1 MHKGFAKL
9 LNFSSSQLLHE
20 KEGAKMK
27 AKRKII
33 EIDEEKCNGCGQCVE
48 ACAEGAIQLV
58 NGKARL
64 VADNY
69 CDGLSACV
77 GECPVDALK
86 IVEREAD
93 AFDAEAAEQYVQH
106 LKTQHS
112 ELKTGE
118 ATPCG
123 CPSTKLEMFHSP
135 CESSSQPVS
144 QISTDSA
151 LTHWPVQIRLVPA
164 FAPFLQK
171 AHLLVAS
178 DCAPVAYPDFHKD
191 FLKGR
196 VVLVGCPKFD
206 DTEAYI
212 AKFAEIFK
220 IADIQSV
227 TVLIMEVPCCSKMPM
242 IIQEGMNL
250 AGKKIPTEVAVV
262 SSRGTIIRRDKL
274 AA

>member
-1 MHKGFAKL
+1 
-9 LNFSSSQLLHE
+9 
-20 KEGAKMK
+20 MK

-48 ACAEGAIQLV
+48 ACAEGAIQLF

-93 AFDAEAAEQYVQH
+93 AFDAEAVEHHLEQ
-106 LKTQHS
+106 LRTPNS
-112 ELKTGE
+112 STLRSSRATATEGGELQTGV
-118 ATPCG
+118 ASPCG
-123 CPSTKLEMFHSP
+123 CPSTKLEMFNNSP
-135 CESSSQPVS
+135 CEAANHPVS
-144 QISTDSA
+144 QTSTDSA
-151 LTHWPVQIRLVPA
+151 LTHWPVQIKLVPA
-164 FAPFLQK
+164 FAPFLRK

-178 DCAPVAYPDFHKD
+178 DCAPVAYPDFHTD

-220 IADIQSV
+220 VADIQSV

-242 IIQEGMNL
+242 IIQEGMNC

-262 SSRGTIIRRDKL
+262 SSHGKIIRRDKL